1 MVGLQEADGG
11 QAEFFTLQKRIVYGI
26 LETLDIKDLPP
37 GVHRI
42 HTRSWEA
49 YARFAAG
56 LQLMAEDRFD
66 EARKAFRAAL
76 EFDPAFALAEE
87 AFLSTPNPGATLDS
101 IRAEVRAGR

>member
-26 LETLDIKDLPP
+26 LETLGVKDVPP
-37 GVHRI
+37 GVHRV
-42 HTRSWEA
+42 HTRSWDA
-49 YARFAAG
+49 YARFATG
-56 LQLMAEDRFD
+56 LKLLAEDRFD

-87 AFLSTPNPGATLDS
+87 ALLGTPTQGATFEGM
-101 IRAEVRAGR
+101 RAELRAGR